1 LRVRVGVGVRVRV
14 SVTVSVRVMVRVIR
28 VRVRVRVRVG
38 VRVRVR
44 VTIYRSAPVYPPFSR
59 QNCCHCLHQGFRF
72 ERHLL
77 QGERGRNKGR
87 SKVRSVCTE
96 PNKRRR
102 E

>member
-1 LRVRVGVGVRVRV
+1 MRVRVGVEVRVRV
-14 SVTVSVRVMVRVIR
+14 SVTVSARVMVRVI
-28 VRVRVRVRVG
+28 RVRVRVG

-44 VTIYRSAPVYPPFSR
+44 VTIYRSAPVCPPFSR

-96 PNKRRR
+96 PNKRLR